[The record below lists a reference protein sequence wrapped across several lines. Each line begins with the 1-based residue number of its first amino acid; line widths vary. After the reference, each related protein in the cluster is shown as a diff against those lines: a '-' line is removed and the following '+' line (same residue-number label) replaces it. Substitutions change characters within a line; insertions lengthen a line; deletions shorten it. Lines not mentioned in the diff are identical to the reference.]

1 MQYMDYPTELWSE
14 IVPGLWQGG
23 TDDYDVIGAPTPD
36 YGVGYTAR
44 KVAASGGANRVTRTH
59 FDCVVTLYARAN
71 GASWNVKE
79 IRYGFSD
86 GDMTD
91 FDPESDLWFA
101 VREAHADWKAGK
113 RVLIR
118 CQAGLNRSGLITAL
132 VLIRDGMAAAD
143 AIELIRE
150 KRAGAALCNITF
162 ERWLLDEANVDFW
175 RAGVQQD
182 AA

>member
-1 MQYMDYPTELWSE
+1 MQYMEYPTELWSE

-23 TDDYDVIGAPTPD
+23 TDDYDVIGASTATRVDQLVRMGGPT
-36 YGVGYTAR
+36 
-44 KVAASGGANRVTRTH
+44 RVTRSH
-59 FDCVVTLYARAN
+59 FDSVVTLYARAN

-91 FDPESDLWFA
+91 FDPESDLGFA

-118 CQAGLNRSGLITAL
+118 CQAGLNRSGLIMAL
-132 VLIRDGMAAAD
+132 VLIRDGMEPAD
-143 AIELIRE
+143 AIDLIRE
-150 KRAGAALCNITF
+150 KRGAAALFNTTF
-162 ERWLLDEANVDFW
+162 VSWLTDLANVDFW